1 MLTRKQS
8 RASRALQALRTRAA
22 VSYAVEGLEG
32 RVLLSV
38 VPNTTPLNTGSGA
51 VKEVVQTLAKLQNL
65 ADEVIKVDNK
75 LTSAIGKL
83 PLVGDGIKNAIGGPN
98 DTFLTLATTIRDALN
113 TLHSA
118 ANITGVDLQ
127 NAIFTALGPSGANVL
142 PSSVTTASQVPIV
155 LEDLDGTA
163 ADAEQVDF
171 NLELKGTLF
180 STMLNPDF
188 DLGLPALGL
197 SVNGTVQAQLT
208 YDIHL
213 DFAVNATDFFYI
225 DLGKDNPE
233 VSLSLAVTTPGLHA
247 QGRLAFLQLDSTDGT
262 AEGNT
267 QLVGTISADL
277 DVGGDHKL
285 KATNL
290 ASLTT
295 NSSLSADAKAELHL
309 HNVVSFGGSAKFP
322 SLQADLDLSWNLA
335 SASLNSGGVS
345 DSSFGSEPDVN
356 FHNIK
361 LDLGSF
367 FSKFVTPIVDEVK
380 TVLKPIQPLVDLLN
394 TRIPIFSDIGFLKG
408 KFDTNGDGKVSLLE
422 VIDFFNGG
430 STKFLDTIV
439 AVDNL
444 VNSIP
449 SLGGDVLI
457 DLGAFELGG
466 ASNVNGADV
475 RSLTDLTGV
484 NLSTISANDIA
495 SELTSIGGMIGGDE
509 GAKVAGFLGTL
520 AQSALGGAGGDDGGG
535 LHFPILENPASAFKL
550 LLGQNVDLFT
560 FDTPTLN
567 LHSVLDEFFPILGP
581 LGVELKGTVDPQM
594 DFVQVK
600 AHLSMGYD
608 TQGLVDFVS
617 SHNAVDLFD
626 GFYVVDDPTKTFA
639 TASLGASAFAAL
651 DVIVASAGVG
661 GGINGTVTFTVH
673 DPENDGSGM
682 DGRLRPKEIISDL
695 QESPLCIFNI
705 MGKITA
711 SLSAFIRVGIDT
723 PFGFVGWSD
732 NFDLGSTTLADFS
745 FDCDSLPPTPP
756 VLATLL
762 GDGTLRLNMGPNAA
776 ARVNGDITD
785 GDESFTVAHVSSQM
799 DGTETVTVA
808 AFGFTQTYSG
818 VKKVYGEGGNGNDS
832 IVLSTG
838 VLSPAELYGDFN
850 GSSAGNG
857 DDTVTSAD
865 GPATI
870 RGGGGND
877 QLSAGSGAAN
887 ISGDDG
893 NDLING
899 GAGADVIDGGNGD
912 DNIFA
917 DGGNDTATGGAGDD
931 YIDGGEGNDSLDGG
945 ADNDHL
951 LGGNGNDTAV
961 GGAGNDVVEGNGGD
975 DNLTGGT
982 GLDLLLG
989 DNTTIVHDSATDRY
1003 IVTLQPGGGNDN
1015 IDAGDGNDS
1024 VYAGA
1029 GNDTVKGGNNDDYI
1043 QGNDGNDMLDGE
1055 SGNDSVI
1062 GGKGD
1067 DAITGGTGNDILL
1080 GDEGDVSNLG
1090 IPTVSPSASD
1100 GNDAISGN
1108 DGNDVIYAEGGND
1121 SVIGGQGNDFADGG
1135 AGNDIMLGDD
1145 GTITGSTYTAPE
1157 SLTDGSDTFA
1167 GGDGNDIVLG
1177 QGGGD
1182 SVLGNGGDDMLSGGS
1197 GNDSM
1202 IGGLGNDAMTGDA
1215 GDDIMLG
1222 DNGSISGAVATLAP
1236 TASDGNDTMNGNA
1249 GADQMYGEG
1258 GADQMSGDAD
1268 NDNMFGGDGNDT
1280 MNGNDGADQMF
1291 GQGGADLMFGGA
1303 DNDLMSGGD
1312 ENDVMYGQTGDDT
1325 QTGDAGDDYME
1336 GNQGSD
1342 SMSGGTGDDDMIGG
1356 SSVANT
1362 PDAGDNM
1369 DGGDG
1374 ADVMLGDNGIITR
1387 RFDSGGN
1394 LIRYTAANKLG
1405 LQNGAPIRDV
1415 TLFADSD
1422 VIGGNDFMTGGA
1434 GDDTEHG
1441 EAGNDSVYGNDGDD
1455 DLYGELGAD
1464 LIDGGAGD
1472 DAIVGDKGI
1481 IVDSILDGS
1490 TQETI
1495 SGQGNKVS
1503 VVIDSAGT
1511 KLRTVTLLDAANGG
1525 NDSISGGI
1533 GNDVI
1538 HAGAG
1543 DDLIYGDNLA
1553 SSAADGK
1560 DAIFADAG
1568 NDVVYGGGADDN
1580 LFGGAGDDYLDG
1592 QAGGDIIYGGDGK
1605 DSLVADGSSDRLIDW
1620 FGNFNVFIVPGPGFG
1635 APIIIR
1641 SPAPDMQQFLLDLAA
1656 ADGSTDA
1663 NFELQVVTPP
1673 SPSNSGPGGQP

>member
-1 MLTRKQS
+1 MAM
-8 RASRALQALRTRAA
+8 ASQRRALRARAA
-22 VSYAVEGLEG
+22 ERTHAAVCYAVEGLEN
-32 RVLLSV
+32 RVLLSI

-51 VKEVVQTLAKLQNL
+51 VKEVVQTLSKLQNL

-98 DTFLTLATTIRDALN
+98 DKFLALATAIRDALG
-113 TLHSA
+113 TLSAA

-127 NAIFTALGPSGANVL
+127 TAIFAALGPSGANVL
-142 PSSVTTASQVPIV
+142 PSSVTSASAVPIQ

-180 STMLNPDF
+180 TAALNPNF

-208 YDIHL
+208 YDIKL
-213 DFAVNATDFFYI
+213 DIAVNATDFFYI
-225 DLGKDNPE
+225 DLNKDNPE
-233 VSLSLAVTTPGLHA
+233 VSLALAVTTPGLHA

-262 AEGNT
+262 AAGNT

-277 DVGGDHKL
+277 DVAGDHKL

-290 ASLTT
+290 ASLAT
-295 NSSLSADAKAELHL
+295 NSTLSADAKAELHL
-309 HNVVSFGGSAKFP
+309 HNIVSFGGSAKFP
-322 SLQADLDLSWNLA
+322 SLQADLDLTWNLA

-361 LDLGSF
+361 LDLGTF
-367 FSKFVTPIVDEVK
+367 FSNFVSPIVDEVR

-394 TRIPIFSDIGFLKG
+394 KRVPIFSDIGFLKG
-408 KFDTNGDGKVSLLE
+408 KFDSNGDGKVSLLE

-430 STKFLDTIV
+430 STKLLDTIV

-449 SLGGDVLI
+449 SLSGDVLI

-466 ASNVNGADV
+466 ASNVNGADL

-484 NLSTISANDIA
+484 NLSTITANDIQ
-495 SELTSIGGMIGGDE
+495 SELTSIGGMIGGST
-509 GAKVAGFLGTL
+509 GAQVAGFLGDI
-520 AQSALGGAGGDDGGG
+520 AASAFGGAGGDDGGG
-535 LHFPILENPASAFKL
+535 LHFPILDHPASAFKL

-567 LHSVLDEFFPILGP
+567 LHAVLDEFFPILGP

-608 TQGLVDFVS
+608 TQGIVDFIS
-617 SHNAVDLFD
+617 SHNAADLFD
-626 GFYVVDDPTKTFA
+626 GFYLVDDPTKTFA

-661 GGINGTVTFTVH
+661 GGINGTVTFTVN
-673 DPENDGSGM
+673 DPDDDGNGM
-682 DGRLRPKEIISDL
+682 DGRLRPKEILSDL
-695 QESPLCIFNI
+695 QMSPLCIFDI
-705 MGKITA
+705 TGKITA

-723 PFGFVGWSD
+723 PFGFAGWSD
-732 NFDLGSTTLADFS
+732 NFDIGSTTLADFS
-745 FDCDSLPPTPP
+745 FDCDSMPPTPP

-762 GDGTLRLNMGPNAA
+762 GDGTLRLNMGPNAG
-776 ARVNGDITD
+776 ARVNGDTTD
-785 GDESFTVAHVSSQM
+785 GDESFVIAHVSSGG
-799 DGTETVTVA
+799 GTETVTVT
-808 AFGFTQTYSG
+808 AFGFTQTYAG

-832 IVLSTG
+832 IVLDAG
-838 VLSPAELYGDFN
+838 VASPAELYGDFN

-857 DDTVTSAD
+857 NDTVTSAD
-865 GPATI
+865 GPAMLH
-870 RGGGGND
+870 GGGGDD
-877 QLSAGSGAAN
+877 QLTAGNGNATVT
-887 ISGDDG
+887 GDDG

-899 GAGADVIDGGNGD
+899 GSGADLIDGGNGN

-917 DGGNDTATGGAGDD
+917 GGGNDTATGGAGED
-931 YIDGGEGNDSLDGG
+931 YIDGGDGNDSVDGG
-945 ADNDHL
+945 ADNDHV
-951 LGGNGNDTAV
+951 LGGDGNDAV
-961 GGAGNDVVEGNGGD
+961 AGGDGNDVVEGNAGD
-975 DNLTGGT
+975 DNLTGGS
-982 GLDLLLG
+982 GADILLG
-989 DNTTIVHDSATDRY
+989 DNTTIVHDTATDRY

-1015 IDAGDGNDS
+1015 ISGGDGNDTA
-1024 VYAGA
+1024 YAGA
-1029 GNDTVKGGNNDDYI
+1029 GNDTVTGGNDNDYI
-1043 QGNDGNDMLDGE
+1043 QGNGGDDAIDGG
-1055 SGNDSVI
+1055 SGNDSAI
-1062 GGKGD
+1062 GGQGND
-1067 DAITGGTGNDILL
+1067 GITGGTGNDILL
-1080 GDEGDVSNLG
+1080 GDDGDVSNTGVVTLASS
-1090 IPTVSPSASD
+1090 PTD

-1108 DGNDVIYAEGGND
+1108 DGNDVIYGQGGND
-1121 SVIGGQGNDFADGG
+1121 AIIGGQGNDFADGG
-1135 AGNDIMLGDD
+1135 AGADIMLGDD
-1145 GTITGSTYTAPE
+1145 GTITGGTYSAPE
-1157 SLTDGSDTFA
+1157 SLTDGNDTFT
-1167 GGDGNDIVLG
+1167 GGDGNDI
-1177 QGGGD
+1177 
-1182 SVLGNGGDDMLSGGS
+1182 ML
-1197 GNDSM
+1197 
-1202 IGGLGNDAMTGDA
+1202 
-1215 GDDIMLG
+1215 
-1222 DNGSISGAVATLAP
+1222 
-1236 TASDGNDTMNGNA
+1236 
-1249 GADQMYGEG
+1249 
-1258 GADQMSGDAD
+1258 
-1268 NDNMFGGDGNDT
+1268 
-1280 MNGNDGADQMF
+1280 

-1303 DNDLMSGGD
+1303 DDDIMFGGTGD
-1312 ENDVMYGQTGDDT
+1312 DVMYGQTGNDT
-1325 QTGDAGDDYME
+1325 QSGDAGDDYME
-1336 GNQGSD
+1336 GNQGAD
-1342 SMSGGTGDDDMIGG
+1342 LMSGGTGDDDMIGG

-1362 PDAGDNM
+1362 PDTGDNM

-1387 RFDSGGN
+1387 RFDLAGH

-1405 LQNGAPIRDV
+1405 LQNNAPIRDV

-1422 VIGGNDFMTGGA
+1422 VIGGNDFMTGGL
-1434 GDDTEHG
+1434 GDDTAHG
-1441 EAGNDSVYGNDGDD
+1441 EAGNDIINGNEGDD

-1464 LIDGGAGD
+1464 QIDGGAGD
-1472 DAIVGDKGI
+1472 DAIVGDKGL

-1511 KLRTVTLLDAANGG
+1511 KLRTVTLFDASNGG
-1525 NDSISGGI
+1525 NDTAKGGV

-1538 HAGAG
+1538 HSGAG
-1543 DDLIYGDNLA
+1543 DDLVYGDNLA
-1553 SSAADGK
+1553 PSAADGR

-1568 NDVVYGGGADDN
+1568 NDAVYGGGADDN

-1620 FGNFNVFIVPGPGFG
+1620 FGNFNVFLVPGPGFG

-1641 SPAPDMQQFLLDLAA
+1641 SPAPQMQQFLLDLAA
-1656 ADGSTDA
+1656 ADGSTDP
-1663 NFELQVVTPP
+1663 NGEIQVVTPP
-1673 SPSNSGPGGQP
+1673 SPSNSGPGGRP